1 MLNTNSPETF
11 VCLFLKEDEYS
22 LHESEINMGAYN
34 SKISDRDRS
43 ILKIKEQRDKLLR
56 YHKRLERIEQLEVSF
71 ARKCLAD
78 NNRKGALKA
87 LSAKKFYSGLIEQSY
102 GQLGNIEQ
110 LLSSIEFTLI
120 QQDVLFGLQEGS
132 GILQQ
137 LQKEMPLERIDKI
150 CNDNDEASQ
159 YVDEVNVILQGRM
172 SRDQEDEVQ
181 AELDALIQEQEDHPS
196 KSQLR
201 ERQPVFPTVPQTKPN
216 RPVEVKPENAFHS
229 NQIPSTADNDKQQA
243 LLS

>member
-1 MLNTNSPETF
+1 
-11 VCLFLKEDEYS
+11 
-22 LHESEINMGAYN
+22 MGAYN
-34 SKISDRDRS
+34 SKINDRDRS
-43 ILKIKEQRDKLLR
+43 ILNIKEQRDKLMR
-56 YHKRLERIEQLEVSF
+56 YHKRLERIEQLEINL

-132 GILQQ
+132 NILQQ
-137 LQKEMPLERIDKI
+137 LQKQMPLERIDKI
-150 CNDNDEASQ
+150 CNDNDEAFQ

-172 SRDQEDEVQ
+172 SRDQEDEIQ
-181 AELDALIQEQEDHPS
+181 AELDTLIQERENDPNKNQVD
-196 KSQLR
+196 
-201 ERQPVFPTVPQTKPN
+201 ERQIFLPTVPQTKPN
-216 RPVEVKPENAFHS
+216 HSVGMKPDNEFHPS
-229 NQIPSTADNDKQQA
+229 QSPSTVDDGKREA